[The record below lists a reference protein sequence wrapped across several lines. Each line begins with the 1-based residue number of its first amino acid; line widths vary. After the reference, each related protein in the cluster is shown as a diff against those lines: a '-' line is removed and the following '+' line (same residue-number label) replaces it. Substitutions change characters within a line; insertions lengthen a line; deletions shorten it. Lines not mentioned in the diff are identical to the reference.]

1 MAVLR
6 SVLDTGGLGRP
17 AAELL
22 EFGLELDTT
31 AKRLNTGAS
40 GDFIVPVDKVL
51 VDPEVIVDA
60 GSHDDVDR
68 DDEVEAESFPQDS
81 KLDSVSVEPVLPID
95 IVLPICFPIL
105 IIGLASEEIKL

>member
-6 SVLDTGGLGRP
+6 SVLKMGGLGCP
-17 AAELL
+17 ALTKGFELL
-22 EFGLELDTT
+22 QLETV

-40 GDFIVPVDKVL
+40 GDLISGPVDIV
-51 VDPEVIVDA
+51 VVEPDVIVDA

-68 DDEVEAESFPQDS
+68 DEEVDTESLPQDS

-105 IIGLASEEIKL
+105 IIGLVSA